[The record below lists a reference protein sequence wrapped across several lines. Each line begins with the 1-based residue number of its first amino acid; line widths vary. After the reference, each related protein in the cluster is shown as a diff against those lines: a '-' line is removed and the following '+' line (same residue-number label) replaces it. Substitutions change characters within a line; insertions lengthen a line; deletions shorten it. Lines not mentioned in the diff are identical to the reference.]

1 MLQYYIFVG
10 TIIIYQIII
19 FQEVKIMFKD
29 KLFLVSMLVLLMLTI
44 GFASASQ
51 ASDLYDASDNTSD
64 SSLEVENSEDLS
76 ASDDGTGLTQASDDG
91 PLTSTVKPSGKTFA
105 NIQTAVNNANA
116 GDVIELD
123 GTYTSSG
130 KTIAVKKSL
139 TFNGVNGATLDAKKL
154 SGIFHIT
161 KKVTVNFNN
170 ITFINAKDGAIFA
183 DSEGY
188 VEKVLVKVNIDGCS
202 FKDNYRDW
210 SGAAIYAFTSGLC
223 KVTNSNFTNNYV
235 KEPGKNIKHPSSDA
249 GAIYAYNLETV
260 NCSFINN
267 HAQGYGGAIVFEE
280 SAKITD
286 CFFKGN
292 YANAGGAIYG
302 TKLNLVN
309 TIFESNYIKIIHDS
323 FDYCGGAVYAG
334 TVNAIGCTFTSN
346 SAGYNGG
353 KGGAIYGYNVD
364 VTNCSFDKNA
374 ANLVGAIFADNDV
387 GEDDYVP
394 GLLKITQCKFTSNE
408 EAAVKSPKIILDNS
422 KTFKN
427 KALDNNMNAIALL
440 KATSKK
446 LVTTYYSGKTIKIK
460 VVTPSGKPA
469 VRILLLAVAK
479 SSKKTY
485 SIPIK
490 TNSKGIATIKASKL
504 NAGKYKITVYE
515 AFCIPGGDPGDERYV
530 KVPDVLTTTTLKV
543 KKTKAIVKA
552 PKVKFKYKKS
562 KYFKVTLKHKSTK
575 KPMSGIKLKLKI
587 YTGKK
592 YKTYTVKTNKKGVA
606 KFNTKRLSY
615 GKHNVK
621 VMSGNKN
628 VILSKKSVIRI
639 R

>member
-1 MLQYYIFVG
+1 
-10 TIIIYQIII
+10 
-19 FQEVKIMFKD
+19 
-29 KLFLVSMLVLLMLTI
+29 MLTI
-44 GFASASQ
+44 GFASASE
-51 ASDLYDASDNTSD
+51 ASDLYDASDNTLD
-64 SSLEVENSEDLS
+64 SSLEIESSEDLS
-76 ASDDGTGLTQASDDG
+76 ASDEGASLTQTSDDE
-91 PLTSTVKPSGKTFA
+91 PLTATVKPSGKTFA
-105 NIQTAVNNANA
+105 NIQTAVDNAKAN
-116 GDVIELD
+116 DVIELD

-188 VEKVLVKVNIDGCS
+188 VERVPVKVNIDGCS

-267 HAQGYGGAIVFEE
+267 HAQSCGGAISFEE

-292 YANAGGAIYG
+292 YANTGGAIYG
-302 TKLNLVN
+302 SKVNLVN

-353 KGGAIYGYNVD
+353 KGGAIYAYNVD
-364 VTNCSFDKNA
+364 VTNCSFDKNT

-427 KALDNNMNAIALL
+427 KALDNNMNAIVLL
-440 KATSKK
+440 KVTSKK

-515 AFCIPGGDPGDERYV
+515 AFCIPGADPGDERYV
-530 KVPDVLTTTTLKV
+530 KVPGVLTTTTLKV

-562 KYFKVTLKHKSTK
+562 KYFKVSLKHKSTK

-628 VILSKKSVIRI
+628 VILSKKSIIRI

>member
-1 MLQYYIFVG
+1 MLQYYIVVG

-76 ASDDGTGLTQASDDG
+76 ASDDGKGLTQASDDG

-188 VEKVLVKVNIDGCS
+188 VERVPVKVNIDGCS

-267 HAQGYGGAIVFEE
+267 HAQSCGGAISFEE

-292 YANAGGAIYG
+292 YANTGGAIYG
-302 TKLNLVN
+302 SKVNLVN

-353 KGGAIYGYNVD
+353 KGGAIYAYNVD
-364 VTNCSFDKNA
+364 VTNCSFDKNT

-427 KALDNNMNAIALL
+427 KALDNNMNAIVLL
-440 KATSKK
+440 KVTSKK

-515 AFCIPGGDPGDERYV
+515 AFCIPGADPGDERYV
-530 KVPDVLTTTTLKV
+530 KVPGVLTTTTLKV

-562 KYFKVTLKHKSTK
+562 KYFKVSLKHKSTK

-628 VILSKKSVIRI
+628 VILSKKSIIRI

>member
-1 MLQYYIFVG
+1 ML
-10 TIIIYQIII
+10 
-19 FQEVKIMFKD
+19 KD
-29 KLFLVSMLVLLMLTI
+29 KRFLVSILVLFMLTI
-44 GFASASQ
+44 GFASASEDS
-51 ASDLYDASDNTSD
+51 ALDDASDNSLD
-64 SSLEVENSEDLS
+64 SSLEIENSEDLS
-76 ASDDGTGLTQASDDG
+76 ASDDEPSFTQANDE
-91 PLTSTVKPSGKTFA
+91 PLAATVKPSGNTFA
-105 NIQTAVNNANA
+105 DIQTAVDNAKAN
-116 GDVIELD
+116 DVIELD
-123 GTYTSSG
+123 GTFTSSG

-161 KKVTVNFNN
+161 NKVTVNFNN

-188 VEKVLVKVNIDGCS
+188 VEQVPIKVNIDGCN

-210 SGAAIYAFTSGLC
+210 YAAAIETFTSGLC
-223 KVTNSNFTNNYV
+223 RITNSNFTNNYV
-235 KEPGKNIKHPSSDA
+235 AEPGKNVKYPDSYG
-249 GAIYAYNLETV
+249 GAIYAYNLEIV
-260 NCSFINN
+260 NCNFINN
-267 HAQGYGGAIVFEE
+267 HAQRYGGAISCEN

-292 YANAGGAIYG
+292 YAKSGGAIYG
-302 TKLNLVN
+302 NKLNIVN
-309 TIFESNYIKIIHDS
+309 TIFESNYLKIFSGIPN
-323 FDYCGGAVYAG
+323 CRGGAVFASI
-334 TVNAIGCTFTSN
+334 VNAIGCTFRSN
-346 SAGYNGG
+346 SAGYTGG
-353 KGGAIYGYNVD
+353 KGGAIYAND
-364 VTNCSFDKNA
+364 IEVTNCSFDKNT
-374 ANLVGAIFADNDV
+374 ANFAGAIFADNAID
-387 GEDDYVP
+387 EDDYEP
-394 GLLKITQCKFTSNE
+394 GSLKITECKFTSNG
-408 EAAVKSPKIILDNS
+408 EAAVKSPKIIVDNS
-422 KTFKN
+422 KTFTN
-427 KALDNNMNAIALL
+427 KALDNNMNEITLL

-446 LVTTYYSGKTIKIK
+446 LVTTYLSGKTLQIK
-460 VVTPSGKPA
+460 VITAPSSKPA
-469 VRILLLAVAK
+469 VGVLLLAVAK

-485 SIPIK
+485 SLPIT

-504 NAGKYKITVYE
+504 NAGKYKIKVYE
-515 AFCIPGGDPGDERYV
+515 AFCIPGADPGDERYI
-530 KVPDVLTTTTLKV
+530 KVPVVLTKTTLEV

-575 KPMSGIKLKLKI
+575 KPMSGIKLKLKV

-606 KFNTKRLSY
+606 KFNTKKLSY

-628 VILSKKSVIRI
+628 VIVSKKSVIRI

>member
-76 ASDDGTGLTQASDDG
+76 ASDDGTGLTQVSDDG

-170 ITFINAKDGAIFA
+170 ITFINA
-183 DSEGY
+183 
-188 VEKVLVKVNIDGCS
+188 CS

-223 KVTNSNFTNNYV
+223 KVTNSNFANNYV
-235 KEPGKNIKHPSSDA
+235 KEPGKNIKHPNSDA

-309 TIFESNYIKIIHDS
+309 TIFESNHVKLIRDS
-323 FDYCGGAVYAG
+323 FDYRGGAVYAG
-334 TVNAIGCTFTSN
+334 TVNAIGCTFRSN

-353 KGGAIYGYNVD
+353 RGGAIYGYNVD
-364 VTNCSFDKNA
+364 VTNCSFDKNT
-374 ANLVGAIFADNDV
+374 ANIVGAIFADNDV

-394 GLLKITQCKFTSNE
+394 GLLKITNCNFTSNE

-469 VRILLLAVAK
+469 VRVLLLAYAK
-479 SSKKTY
+479 SSKNTDF
-485 SIPIK
+485 IPIK

-530 KVPDVLTTTTLKV
+530 KVPGVLTTTTLKV

-562 KYFKVTLKHKSTK
+562 KYFKVALKHKSTK

>member
-1 MLQYYIFVG
+1 MLQYYIVVG

-188 VEKVLVKVNIDGCS
+188 VERVPVKVNIDGCS

-267 HAQGYGGAIVFEE
+267 HAQSCGGAISFEE

-292 YANAGGAIYG
+292 YANTGGAIYG
-302 TKLNLVN
+302 SKVNLVN

-353 KGGAIYGYNVD
+353 KGGAIYAYNVD
-364 VTNCSFDKNA
+364 VTNCSFDKNT

-427 KALDNNMNAIALL
+427 KALDNNMNAIVLL
-440 KATSKK
+440 KVTSKK

-515 AFCIPGGDPGDERYV
+515 AFCIPGADPGDERYV
-530 KVPDVLTTTTLKV
+530 KVPGVLTTTTLKV

-562 KYFKVTLKHKSTK
+562 KYFKVSLKHKSTK

-628 VILSKKSVIRI
+628 VILSKKSIIRI

>member
-1 MLQYYIFVG
+1 ML
-10 TIIIYQIII
+10 
-19 FQEVKIMFKD
+19 KD
-29 KLFLVSMLVLLMLTI
+29 KCFLVSMLVLLMLTI
-44 GFASASQ
+44 GFVSASQ
-51 ASDLYDASDNTSD
+51 ASDLYDASNNTLDN
-64 SSLEVENSEDLS
+64 SLGVENSEDLS
-76 ASDDGTGLTQASDDG
+76 ASDDGASFTQESDDG
-91 PLTSTVKPSGKTFA
+91 PLTATVKPSGKTFA
-105 NIQTAVNNANA
+105 NIQTTVNNAKA

-183 DSEGY
+183 DSDGY
-188 VEKVLVKVNIDGCS
+188 VEKILVKVNIDGCS
-202 FKDNYRDW
+202 FKNNYRDW

-223 KVTNSNFTNNYV
+223 KITNSNFTNNYV
-235 KEPGKNIKHPSSDA
+235 AEPGKNIKHPNSDA

-309 TIFESNYIKIIHDS
+309 TIFESNHVKLIRDS
-323 FDYCGGAVYAG
+323 FDYRGGAVYTG
-334 TVNAIGCTFTSN
+334 TVNAIGCTFRSN

-353 KGGAIYGYNVD
+353 RGGAIYGYNVD
-364 VTNCSFDKNA
+364 VTNCSFDKNT

-394 GLLKITQCKFTSNE
+394 GLLKITNCNFTSNE
-408 EAAVKSPKIILDNS
+408 ESAVKSPKIILDNS
-422 KTFKN
+422 
-427 KALDNNMNAIALL
+427 NNMNAIALL

-469 VRILLLAVAK
+469 VRVLLLAFAK
-479 SSKKTY
+479 SSKNKDF
-485 SIPIK
+485 IPIK

-530 KVPDVLTTTTLKV
+530 KVPGVLTTTTLKV

-562 KYFKVTLKHKSTK
+562 KYFKVTLKHKGTK
-575 KPMSGIKLKLKI
+575 KPMRGIKLKLKI
-587 YTGKK
+587 YIGKK

-606 KFNTKRLSY
+606 KFNTKKLSY
-615 GKHNVK
+615 GKHKVK

>member
-1 MLQYYIFVG
+1 ML
-10 TIIIYQIII
+10 
-19 FQEVKIMFKD
+19 KD
-29 KLFLVSMLVLLMLTI
+29 KCFLVSMLVLLMLTI

-51 ASDLYDASDNTSD
+51 ASDLYNASDNTLD

-76 ASDDGTGLTQASDDG
+76 ASDDGASFTQASDDG
-91 PLTSTVKPSGKTFA
+91 PLTATVKPSGKTFA
-105 NIQTAVNNANA
+105 NIQTAVNNAKA

-161 KKVTVNFNN
+161 KTVTVNFNN

-183 DSEGY
+183 DSDGFY
-188 VEKVLVKVNIDGCS
+188 DKNIVKVNIDGCS
-202 FKDNYRDW
+202 FKDNYKDW
-210 SGAAIYAFTSGLC
+210 RGAAIEGFTSGLL
-223 KVTNSNFTNNYV
+223 KITNSNFTNNYV
-235 KEPGKNIKHPSSDA
+235 AEPGKNVKYPDSYG
-249 GAIYAYNLETV
+249 GAISAENLEIV
-260 NCSFINN
+260 NCNFINN
-267 HAQGYGGAIVFEE
+267 HAQRYAGAIAFEG

-292 YANAGGAIYG
+292 YANAGGAIDG
-302 TKLNLVN
+302 GNLYMIN
-309 TIFESNYIKIIHDS
+309 TTFESNYLKS
-323 FDYCGGAVYAG
+323 FWGLNSYYGGAVSAG
-334 TVNAIGCTFTSN
+334 SVNAIGCTFTSN

-353 KGGAIYGYNVD
+353 KGGAIYATDVE
-364 VTNCSFDKNA
+364 VTNCSFYRNT
-374 ANLVGAIFADNDV
+374 ANLAGAIFVDNAV
-387 GEDDYVP
+387 GEDDYEL
-394 GLLKITQCKFTSNE
+394 GSLKITQCNFTSNE
-408 EAAVKSPKIILDNS
+408 ESAVKSPKIILDNS

-469 VRILLLAVAK
+469 VRVLLLAFAK
-479 SSKKTY
+479 SSKNKE

-515 AFCIPGGDPGDERYV
+515 AFCIPGADPGDEKYI
-530 KVPDVLTTTTLKV
+530 KVPGVLTTTTLKV

-592 YKTYTVKTNKKGVA
+592 YNTYNVKTNKKGVA

-615 GKHNVK
+615 GKHKVK

>member
-1 MLQYYIFVG
+1 MLKY
-10 TIIIYQIII
+10 
-19 FQEVKIMFKD
+19 KR
-29 KLFLVSMLVLLMLTI
+29 FLVSMFVLVMLTI
-44 GFASASQ
+44 GFASASE
-51 ASDLYDASDNTSD
+51 ASDLYDASDNNLD
-64 SSLEVENSEDLS
+64 SSLEVESSDDLS
-76 ASDDGTGLTQASDDG
+76 ASDDGASFTQASDDVE
-91 PLTSTVKPSGKTFA
+91 LTATVKPSGNTFA
-105 NIQTAVNNANA
+105 DIQTAVDKAN
-116 GDVIELD
+116 GNDVIELD

-183 DSEGY
+183 DSDGY

-202 FKDNYRDW
+202 FKDNYKDW
-210 SGAAIYAFTSGLC
+210 NGAAIEAFTFGLC
-223 KVTNSNFTNNYV
+223 KITNSNFTNNYV
-235 KEPGKNIKHPSSDA
+235 AEPGKNVKGPDSYG
-249 GAIYAYNLETV
+249 GAICAYNLEIV

-267 HAQGYGGAIVFEE
+267 HAQRYAGAIKVEG
-280 SAKITD
+280 SANITD

-302 TKLNLVN
+302 NRLNMVN
-309 TIFESNYIKIIHDS
+309 TIFESNYLKS
-323 FDYCGGAVYAG
+323 FSGLSEYCGGAVSAG
-334 TVNAIGCTFTSN
+334 AVNAIGCTFRSN

-353 KGGAIYGYNVD
+353 KGGAIYANDVD
-364 VTNCSFDKNA
+364 VTNCSFDKNT
-374 ANLVGAIFADNDV
+374 ANFAGAIFADNAI
-387 GEDDYVP
+387 GEDDYEP
-394 GLLKITQCKFTSNE
+394 GLLRITQCNFTSNG
-408 EAAVKSPKIILDNS
+408 EAAVKSPKITLDNS

-427 KALDNNMNAIALL
+427 KALDNNMNAITLL

-446 LVTTYYSGKTIKIK
+446 LVTTYYSGKTLQIK
-460 VVTPSGKPA
+460 VVTLSGKPA

-485 SIPIK
+485 SLPIT

-504 NAGKYKITVYE
+504 NAGTYKITVYE
-515 AFCIPGGDPGDERYV
+515 AFCIPGEDPGDERYV
-530 KVPDVLTTTTLKV
+530 KVPGVLTTTTLKV

-562 KYFKVTLKHKSTK
+562 KYFKVALKHKSTK

-592 YKTYTVKTNKKGVA
+592 YKKYTVKTNKKGVA
-606 KFNTKRLSY
+606 KFNTKKLSY

>member
-1 MLQYYIFVG
+1 ML
-10 TIIIYQIII
+10 
-19 FQEVKIMFKD
+19 KD
-29 KLFLVSMLVLLMLTI
+29 KGFLFLMIVLLMLTI

-51 ASDLYDASDNTSD
+51 ASDLDNASDISLD
-64 SSLEVENSEDLS
+64 SSLELDNSEDLS
-76 ASDDGTGLTQASDDG
+76 TSDDGASIAQASDG
-91 PLTSTVKPSGKTFA
+91 EPLAGTVKPSGKTFA
-105 NIQTAVNNANA
+105 DIQTAVNNANA
-116 GDVIELD
+116 NDVIELD

-170 ITFINAKDGAIFA
+170 ITFINAKEGAIFA
-183 DSEGY
+183 DSDGY
-188 VEKVLVKVNIDGCS
+188 VDKVLVKVNIDGCS

-210 SGAAIYAFTSGLC
+210 EGGAINAFTSGLC
-223 KVTNSNFTNNYV
+223 RITNSNFTNNHAA
-235 KEPGKNIKHPSSDA
+235 EPGKNVKYPDSA
-249 GAIYAYNLETV
+249 GGAISAYNLEIV

-267 HAQGYGGAIVFEE
+267 HAQRSAGAIAFET

-292 YANAGGAIYG
+292 YANRGGAIDG
-302 TKLNLVN
+302 TKLSLEN
-309 TIFESNYIKIIHDS
+309 TIFDSNYLKS
-323 FDYCGGAVYAG
+323 AGMTDYCGGAVSASS
-334 TVNAIGCTFTSN
+334 VNAIGCTFTSN

-353 KGGAIYGYNVD
+353 KGGAIYANNIEI
-364 VTNCSFDKNA
+364 TNCSFDKNA
-374 ANLVGAIFADNDV
+374 ANFAGAVFADNAI
-387 GEDDYVP
+387 GEDDYEP
-394 GLLKITQCKFTSNE
+394 GLLKISNCKFTSND
-408 EAAVKSPKIILDNS
+408 EAAAKSPKIILDNS

-427 KALDNNMNAIALL
+427 KALDNNMNGITLL

-446 LVTTYYSGKTIKIK
+446 LVTTYCSGKTIQIK
-460 VVTPSGKPA
+460 VVTTPSSKPA
-469 VRILLLAVAK
+469 VRLLLLAVAK
-479 SSKKTY
+479 SSKKKY
-485 SIPIK
+485 SIPVT
-490 TNSKGIATIKASKL
+490 TNSKGIAKIKASKL

-515 AFCIPGGDPGDERYV
+515 AFCIPGADPGDERYV
-530 KVPDVLTTTTLKV
+530 KVPGVLTTTTLTV

-575 KPMSGIKLKLKI
+575 KPMTGIKLKLKV

-615 GKHNVK
+615 GKHKVK
-621 VMSGNKN
+621 VISGNKN

>member
-1 MLQYYIFVG
+1 
-10 TIIIYQIII
+10 
-19 FQEVKIMFKD
+19 MFKD

-188 VEKVLVKVNIDGCS
+188 VERVPVKVNIDGCS

-267 HAQGYGGAIVFEE
+267 HAQSCGGAISFEE

-292 YANAGGAIYG
+292 YANTGGAIYG
-302 TKLNLVN
+302 SKVNLVN

-353 KGGAIYGYNVD
+353 KGGAIYAYNVD
-364 VTNCSFDKNA
+364 VTNCSFDKNT

-427 KALDNNMNAIALL
+427 KALDNNMNAIVLL
-440 KATSKK
+440 KVTSKK

-515 AFCIPGGDPGDERYV
+515 AFCIPGADPGDERYV
-530 KVPDVLTTTTLKV
+530 KVPGVLTTTTLKV

-562 KYFKVTLKHKSTK
+562 KYFKVSLKHKSTK

-628 VILSKKSVIRI
+628 VILSKKSIIRI

>member
-1 MLQYYIFVG
+1 MLKY
-10 TIIIYQIII
+10 
-19 FQEVKIMFKD
+19 KR
-29 KLFLVSMLVLLMLTI
+29 FLVSIFVLVMLTI
-44 GFASASQ
+44 GFASASE
-51 ASDLYDASDNTSD
+51 ASDLYDASDNTLD
-64 SSLEVENSEDLS
+64 SSLEIESSEDLS
-76 ASDDGTGLTQASDDG
+76 ASDERASLTQTSDDE
-91 PLTSTVKPSGKTFA
+91 PLTATVKPSGKTFA
-105 NIQTAVNNANA
+105 NIQTAVDNAKAN
-116 GDVIELD
+116 DVIELD

-183 DSEGY
+183 DSNGFTDN
-188 VEKVLVKVNIDGCS
+188 VPIKVTIDGCS
-202 FKDNYRDW
+202 FKDNYRNW
-210 SGAAIYAFTSGLC
+210 CGAAIYAFTSGLC
-223 KVTNSNFTNNYV
+223 RITNSNFTNNYV
-235 KEPGKNIKHPSSDA
+235 ADPEKLPSPDSYG
-249 GAIYAYNLETV
+249 GAICAFNLELL
-260 NCSFINN
+260 NCNFSNN
-267 HAQGYGGAIVFEE
+267 HAQNYAGAIKVES

-302 TKLNLVN
+302 TRLNLVN
-309 TIFESNYIKIIHDS
+309 TIFESNYLKS
-323 FDYCGGAVYAG
+323 FQGLSDYCGGAVSAVA
-334 TVNAIGCTFTSN
+334 VNAIGCTFRSN

-353 KGGAIYGYNVD
+353 KGGAIYANDVE
-364 VTNCSFDKNA
+364 VTNCSFDKNT
-374 ANLVGAIFADNDV
+374 ANFAGAIFADNAI
-387 GEDDYVP
+387 GMDDYTP
-394 GLLKITQCKFTSNE
+394 GLLRITQCNFTSNG

-427 KALDNNMNAIALL
+427 KALDNNMNAITLL

-446 LVTTYYSGKTIKIK
+446 LVTTYYSGKTLQIK

-469 VRILLLAVAK
+469 IRVLLLAVAK

-485 SIPIK
+485 SLPVA

-504 NAGKYKITVYE
+504 NAGTYKITVYE
-515 AFCIPGGDPGDERYV
+515 AFCILGEDPGDEKYI
-530 KVPDVLTTTTLKV
+530 KVPGVLTTTTLKV
-543 KKTKAIVKA
+543 KKTKAIVNA

-562 KYFKVTLKHKSTK
+562 NYFKVALKHKSTK
-575 KPMSGIKLKLKI
+575 KPMSGIKLKLKV

-592 YKTYTVKTNKKGVA
+592 YKTYAVKTNKKGVA
-606 KFNTKRLSY
+606 KFNTKKLSY

>member
-10 TIIIYQIII
+10 TIIIYQIIV
-19 FQEVKIMFKD
+19 FQEVKIMLKD

-76 ASDDGTGLTQASDDG
+76 ASDDGAGLTQASDDG
-91 PLTSTVKPSGKTFA
+91 PLTATVRPSGKTFA
-105 NIQTAVNNANA
+105 DIQTAVNNANA
-116 GDVIELD
+116 DVIELD

-130 KTIAVKKSL
+130 KAIAVKKSL

-161 KKVTVNFNN
+161 KTVTVNFNN
-170 ITFINAKDGAIFA
+170 ITFINAKGGAIFA
-183 DSEGY
+183 DSDGY
-188 VEKVLVKVNIDGCS
+188 VQKVSVKVNIDGCS

-223 KVTNSNFTNNYV
+223 KITNSNFTNNYV
-235 KEPGKNIKHPSSDA
+235 AEPGKNIKHPSSDA

-267 HAQGYGGAIVFEE
+267 HAQSCGGAISFEE

-292 YANAGGAIYG
+292 YANTGGAIYG
-302 TKLNLVN
+302 SKLNLVN

-353 KGGAIYGYNVD
+353 KGGAIYAYNVD
-364 VTNCSFDKNA
+364 VTNCSFYKNT

-387 GEDDYVP
+387 DEDDYVP

-446 LVTTYYSGKTIKIK
+446 LVTTYYSGKTLKIK

-469 VRILLLAVAK
+469 VRVLLLAVAK

-515 AFCIPGGDPGDERYV
+515 AFCIPGADPGDERYV
-530 KVPDVLTTTTLKV
+530 KVPGVLTTATLKV

-592 YKTYTVKTNKKGVA
+592 YKTYNVKTNKKGVA
-606 KFNTKRLSY
+606 KFNTKRLGY

>member
-1 MLQYYIFVG
+1 ML
-10 TIIIYQIII
+10 
-19 FQEVKIMFKD
+19 KD
-29 KLFLVSMLVLLMLTI
+29 KRFLVSIVVLFMLTI
-44 GFASASQ
+44 GFASASEV
-51 ASDLYDASDNTSD
+51 SGLDDASDNSLD
-64 SSLEVENSEDLS
+64 SSLEVENSENLS
-76 ASDDGTGLTQASDDG
+76 ASDDGAGFTQASDDE
-91 PLTSTVKPSGKTFA
+91 PLAATVKPSGNSFA

-183 DSEGY
+183 DSDGY
-188 VEKVLVKVNIDGCS
+188 VQKVLVRVNIDGCN
-202 FKDNYRDW
+202 FKNNYRDW
-210 SGAAIYAFTSGLC
+210 NGAAIYSFTDGLC
-223 KVTNSNFTNNYV
+223 RVTNSNFTNNHV
-235 KEPGKNIKHPSSDA
+235 AEPGKNVKYPDSSG
-249 GAIYAYNLETV
+249 GAISAYNLELV
-260 NCSFINN
+260 KCNFINN
-267 HAQGYGGAIVFEE
+267 HAQRYGGAISSEI

-292 YANAGGAIYG
+292 YANAGGAIDGNKVYL
-302 TKLNLVN
+302 TN
-309 TIFESNYIKIIHDS
+309 TIFESNYLKS
-323 FDYCGGAVYAG
+323 FPGLTEYRGGAVSAG
-334 TVNAIGCTFTSN
+334 NVNAVGCTFTGN

-353 KGGAIYGYNVD
+353 KGGAIYANNVE
-364 VTNCSFDKNA
+364 VRNCSFDRNT
-374 ANLVGAIFADNDV
+374 ANFAGAIFADNDV

-394 GLLKITQCKFTSNE
+394 GLLKITDCRFTANG
-408 EAAVKSPKIILDNS
+408 EAAAKSPKIILDNS

-446 LVTTYYSGKTIKIK
+446 LVTTYCSGKTIQVK
-460 VVTPSGKPA
+460 VTTPSGKPA
-469 VRILLLAVAK
+469 VRLLLLAVAK

-485 SIPIK
+485 SIPIT
-490 TNSKGIATIKASKL
+490 TNSKGIAKLKASKL
-504 NAGKYKITVYE
+504 NAGKYKVTFYE

-530 KVPDVLTTTTLKV
+530 KVPGVLTTTTLKV

-575 KPMSGIKLKLKI
+575 KPMSGIKLKLKV

-592 YKTYTVKTNKKGVA
+592 YKTYKVKTNKKGVA
-606 KFNTKRLSY
+606 KFNTKKLSY

>member
-1 MLQYYIFVG
+1 ML
-10 TIIIYQIII
+10 
-19 FQEVKIMFKD
+19 KD
-29 KLFLVSMLVLLMLTI
+29 KCFLVSMLVLLMLTI

-51 ASDLYDASDNTSD
+51 ASDLYNASDNTLD
-64 SSLEVENSEDLS
+64 SSLEVENCEDLS
-76 ASDDGTGLTQASDDG
+76 ASDDGASFTQASDDG
-91 PLTSTVKPSGKTFA
+91 PLTATVKPSGKTFA
-105 NIQTAVNNANA
+105 NIQTAVNNAKA

-161 KKVTVNFNN
+161 KTVTVNFNN

-183 DSEGY
+183 DSDGFY
-188 VEKVLVKVNIDGCS
+188 DKNIVKVNIDGCS
-202 FKDNYRDW
+202 FKDNYKDW
-210 SGAAIYAFTSGLC
+210 RGAAIEGFTSGLL
-223 KVTNSNFTNNYV
+223 KITNSNFTNNYV
-235 KEPGKNIKHPSSDA
+235 AEPGKNVKYPDSYG
-249 GAIYAYNLETV
+249 GAISAENLEIV
-260 NCSFINN
+260 NCNFINN
-267 HAQGYGGAIVFEE
+267 HAQRYAGAIAFEG

-292 YANAGGAIYG
+292 YANAGGAIDG
-302 TKLNLVN
+302 GNLYMIN
-309 TIFESNYIKIIHDS
+309 TTFESNYLKS
-323 FDYCGGAVYAG
+323 FWGLNSYYGGAVSAG
-334 TVNAIGCTFTSN
+334 SVNAIGCTFTSN

-353 KGGAIYGYNVD
+353 KGGAIYATDVE
-364 VTNCSFDKNA
+364 VTNCSFYRNT
-374 ANLVGAIFADNDV
+374 ANLAGAIFVDNAV
-387 GEDDYVP
+387 GEDDYEP
-394 GLLKITQCKFTSNE
+394 GSLKITQCNFTSNE

-422 KTFKN
+422 KIFKN
-427 KALDNNMNAIALL
+427 KALDNNMNEIALL

-469 VRILLLAVAK
+469 VRVLLLAFAK
-479 SSKKTY
+479 SSKNKDF
-485 SIPIK
+485 IPIK

-515 AFCIPGGDPGDERYV
+515 AFCIPGADPGDEKYI
-530 KVPDVLTTTTLKV
+530 KVPGVLTTTTLKV

-592 YKTYTVKTNKKGVA
+592 YNTYNVKTNKKGVA

-615 GKHNVK
+615 GKHKVK

>member
-1 MLQYYIFVG
+1 MLQYYIVVG

-183 DSEGY
+183 DSEVY
-188 VEKVLVKVNIDGCS
+188 VDRVPVKVNIDGCS

-267 HAQGYGGAIVFEE
+267 HAQSCGGAISFEE

-292 YANAGGAIYG
+292 YANTGGAIYG
-302 TKLNLVN
+302 SKVNLVN

-353 KGGAIYGYNVD
+353 KGGALYAYNVD
-364 VTNCSFDKNA
+364 VTNC
-374 ANLVGAIFADNDV
+374 
-387 GEDDYVP
+387 
-394 GLLKITQCKFTSNE
+394 
-408 EAAVKSPKIILDNS
+408 
-422 KTFKN
+422 
-427 KALDNNMNAIALL
+427 
-440 KATSKK
+440 
-446 LVTTYYSGKTIKIK
+446 
-460 VVTPSGKPA
+460 
-469 VRILLLAVAK
+469 
-479 SSKKTY
+479 
-485 SIPIK
+485 
-490 TNSKGIATIKASKL
+490 
-504 NAGKYKITVYE
+504 
-515 AFCIPGGDPGDERYV
+515 
-530 KVPDVLTTTTLKV
+530 
-543 KKTKAIVKA
+543 
-552 PKVKFKYKKS
+552 
-562 KYFKVTLKHKSTK
+562 
-575 KPMSGIKLKLKI
+575 
-587 YTGKK
+587 
-592 YKTYTVKTNKKGVA
+592 
-606 KFNTKRLSY
+606 
-615 GKHNVK
+615 
-621 VMSGNKN
+621 
-628 VILSKKSVIRI
+628 
-639 R
+639 